1 LLLLPIQTQIELFVI
16 INHGNSESIQEAKT
30 AQDIQRKRIAFG
42 KINDGLP
49 LKVKDRDRHFL
60 PVEAMGSSSIRV
72 TSGRSTPWERA
83 RSFGP
88 DLSAASTQ
96 H

>member
-1 LLLLPIQTQIELFVI
+1 
-16 INHGNSESIQEAKT
+16 
-30 AQDIQRKRIAFG
+30 
-42 KINDGLP
+42 LP